1 MKKIIR
7 HISLIALSVILL
19 NCSGDDKTVDVIL
32 EQVTSGGVLRTI
44 DIENNMIYNDLT
56 LQFDDGANYVLTLEE
71 QDNQDGGLLDQVEIY
86 TRFIENTRVD
96 TNNDGTIDEDDNDL
110 STEEGLIRTLTSGD
124 FQPGSRGVPIS
135 VITFTAEELVSFTG
149 IDESQIQGK
158 DDFELR
164 FVLKLT
170 DGRSFSVDDANGN
183 VSGGS
188 YFSSPYT
195 YRTTVGCTITET
207 LAGTYNY
214 TVTSLISAPGGRSQC
229 DTAALPSGQ
238 VTWTETDDRGEYN
251 TSDLSFGQFNN
262 CYDGTFSSTNFAKG
276 KVIWDCTKLVAD
288 GEIIADEDTS
298 DEEEF
303 SYVYKIAE
311 ISGANITLEFSNS
324 VGDRGTV
331 VLTRPGNTPWPELF
345 KVAED

>member
-1 MKKIIR
+1 MKKIFK
-7 HISLIALSVILL
+7 HIHLILL
-19 NCSGDDKTVDVIL
+19 VGLIFGCGSDDKTVDIIL
-32 EQVTSGGVLRTI
+32 EEVTSGGVLRTI
-44 DIENNMIYNDLT
+44 DIENNMIYNDIT
-56 LQFDDGANYVLTLEE
+56 RQFNEDANYVLTLEQ

-86 TRFIENTRVD
+86 TRFIENTRID
-96 TNNDGTIDEDDNDL
+96 TNNDGEIDEMDDDL
-110 STEEGLIRTLTSGD
+110 STQEGLIRTLTATD
-124 FQPGSRGVPIS
+124 FQLGSRGVPVA

-149 IDESQIQGK
+149 VDETQIQGK

-207 LAGTYNY
+207 LAGTYTYN
-214 TVTSLISAPGGRSQC
+214 VTSLISAPGGRSQC
-229 DTAALPSGQ
+229 DTMTLPSGQ
-238 VTWTETDDRGEYN
+238 VTWTETEDRGEYN

-262 CYDGTFSSTNFAKG
+262 CYTDTFDNINFAKG

-288 GEIIADEDTS
+288 GEIITEEDTS
-298 DEEEF
+298 NEEEF
-303 SYVYKIAE
+303 SYVYKIIQ
-311 ISGANITLEFSNS
+311 ISGADITLEFSNS

-331 VLTRPGNTPWPELF
+331 VLSRPDNKPWPELF
-345 KVAED
+345 EVVED